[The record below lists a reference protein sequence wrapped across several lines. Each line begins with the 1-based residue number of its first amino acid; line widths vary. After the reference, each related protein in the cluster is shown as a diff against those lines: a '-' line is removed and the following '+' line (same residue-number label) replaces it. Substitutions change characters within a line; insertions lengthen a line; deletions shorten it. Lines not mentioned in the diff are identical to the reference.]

1 MASVTMGVVGR
12 AALGTVF
19 AASLVATTA
28 GTAHAAPGMS
38 SAYGA
43 KASLGPIKLPEV
55 IKSRFTA
62 GPSSDTLAQ
71 LTVPTVGTVR
81 AVETTATGNATYGTT
96 RSSAKTAAVRLNLR
110 LAAVSAD
117 AIGATCSAKPGSLPV
132 GRTLIVNG
140 AAKTPIGA
148 GNVRFPANPAP
159 NTRLTL
165 PAGLGSVTLNEQ
177 IRKPDGSLTVNAV
190 HVKVAPASPLKG
202 DIVLASATCKPGKA
216 EKKGAITPYAVDTYG
231 DRVGGVAFELKKYPE
246 RALAPSCTGNSMG
259 YCTFPNLSAGK
270 YAVCATDVPDGYK
283 MPKPRCRGDIVVDGN
298 HRYVRFVIPEEEGK
312 GKQD

>member
-1 MASVTMGVVGR
+1 MASVKMGVAGR

-43 KASLGPIKLPEV
+43 KASLGPIKIAEV
-55 IKSRFTA
+55 AKSRYTA
-62 GPSSDTLAQ
+62 GPPAATLAQ
-71 LTVPTVGTVR
+71 LSIPTVGTVK
-81 AVETTATGNATYGTT
+81 AIKTTANGNAENGTT
-96 RSSAKTAAVRLNLR
+96 WSTAKTAEVRLNLR
-110 LAAVSAD
+110 LAAVTAD
-117 AIGATCSAKPGSLPV
+117 AIGATCYAKPGSRPV
-132 GRTLIVNG
+132 GKTLILNG
-140 AAKTPIGA
+140 AAKTRLGV
-148 GNVRFPANPAP
+148 GNVKFPVNPAP
-159 NTRLTL
+159 NTKLTL

-190 HVKVAPASPLKG
+190 HVKVAPKSPLKG

-216 EKKGAITPYAVDTYG
+216 EKKGAITPYAVDKYG
-231 DRVGGVAFELKKYPE
+231 DRVGGVAFELKKYKQ

-259 YCTFPNLSAGK
+259 YCTFPNLPAGR
-270 YAVCATDVPDGYK
+270 YAVCVTDVPDGYK
-283 MPKPRCRGDIVVDGN
+283 MPKPRCKGNIVIDGN
-298 HRYVRFVIPEEEGK
+298 HRYVRFVIPEEKGK